1 MRQARTCA
9 RLTTSRAII
18 YLRARAVRVVVIVTE
33 CLTPIREWCNLSLV
47 ETKQPTEIAHMKI
60 ELTADQL
67 LKIDILLTQK
77 CGELL
82 EKGAVHDDEKWDEYK
97 KLSSL
102 SKKFWAAYQKADREL
117 EKARK

>member
-1 MRQARTCA
+1 VRDG
-9 RLTTSRAII
+9 AICHPSNN
-18 YLRARAVRVVVIVTE
+18 T
-33 CLTPIREWCNLSLV
+33 
-47 ETKQPTEIAHMKI
+47 TEIAHMKI

-102 SKKFWAAYQKADREL
+102 SKKFWAAYQKADKAL
-117 EKARK
+117 EKKNK